1 MKRQV
6 RIFIEGQQLDLFNDE
21 QIQVSSSVQNV
32 YDISKSHTDISQSF
46 TVPGSAKNNRIFEH
60 FYENA
65 VDGSLDY
72 GLRRDGYIEIDLT
85 TFRKG
90 RISLEK
96 ATLTNGK
103 IENYTITFYGKLVS
117 LKDIFGDD
125 KLSDLDY
132 SSISHLFT
140 WAQVYGRISGTIT
153 DDVAYPL
160 ISSNRLWEYVS
171 VPADFNFPNW
181 LTSTVTNNNI
191 NINSGAINV
200 LTELFPA
207 VRVSTIFNL
216 IMAKYGLNF
225 FSNFSGTEQFNAAF
239 LWFKNRNVVKAHT
252 LATYVDF
259 DALLSNTIVDIDT
272 TQYVDT
278 GLNSVNVVYQ
288 PSFATY
294 HRIFLD
300 VTSVSSSTVNYW
312 IDVYVNGVLFS
323 TYEGNNGKLNGV
335 PGFNTIYENSNVAG
349 LNDTVLM
356 KVRADAALTIDM
368 EMMYRIY
375 DGAIINQSI
384 YSCVVQNLV
393 QFIDLSICA
402 PDMKITDFFSG
413 VLKQF
418 NMIVENIGDNDYKI
432 EPLLEWYTQGNIY
445 DITRYTDATTIE
457 IAKVPLY
464 KQISFKY
471 QPSES
476 ALNKQYLQQAEKEYG
491 NMSYQ
496 YPYDGANYE
505 IQLPFENLMF
515 NQYDHAGGPS
525 GLQVG
530 FSVNSALAP
539 YIPKP
544 MILYKYGTVTGL
556 PHFVH
561 YKDGLGNTANSTQYV
576 MFGQDV
582 TNSTTG
588 IDYSLNFGPETS
600 TYHRYAIQQG
610 LFATYYY
617 QYLANLYS
625 IKNRISTYK
634 AILPISLLTGLRLND
649 RVIIRDKRYII
660 NDMNCNLTTGEVTL
674 RLLNDFMPV
683 SASDIIPP
691 LPEDREI

>member
-1 MKRQV
+1 MERQV

-46 TVPGSAKNNRIFEH
+46 TVPGSAKNNQIFEH

-132 SSISHLFT
+132 SSISHIFT
-140 WAQVYGRISGTIT
+140 WTEVYSRIRGTVT

-160 ISSNRLWEYVS
+160 ITSNRLWEYVS
-171 VPADFNFPNW
+171 VPANFNFPNW

-200 LTELFPA
+200 LNELFPA

-225 FSNFSGTEQFNAAF
+225 FSNFSGTEQFYQAF
-239 LWFKNRNVVKAHT
+239 LWFKNRDVVKANT
-252 LATYVDF
+252 LANYIDF
-259 DALLSNTIVDIDT
+259 DTLTSNHIVDIDT
-272 TQYVDT
+272 SQYVDT
-278 GLNSVNVVYQ
+278 GLNSINVVYQ
-288 PSFATY
+288 PAFATY
-294 HRIFLD
+294 HRISLD
-300 VTSVSSSTVNYW
+300 VISVSSTTVNYW
-312 IDVYVNGVLFS
+312 VDVYVNGVLLS
-323 TYEGNNGKLNGV
+323 TYEGNNGTLNGV
-335 PGFNTIYENSNVAG
+335 SGYATVYGNTNVSG

-356 KVRADAALTIDM
+356 KVRADGALTIDFNM
-368 EMMYRIY
+368 RYRIN
-375 DGAIINQSI
+375 DGGIVNEST
-384 YSCVVQNLV
+384 YSCVSQNLV

-418 NMIVENIGDNDYKI
+418 NMIVENTGENDYRI
-432 EPLLEWYTQGNIY
+432 EPLLEWYASGNVY

-457 IAKVPLY
+457 ISKVPLY
-464 KQISFKY
+464 KQISFRY

-476 ALNKQYLQQAEKEYG
+476 ALNKKYLQLAQKEYG
-491 NMSYQ
+491 NTDYQ
-496 YPYDGANYE
+496 YPYEGANYE

-515 NQYDHAGGPS
+515 SQYDHAGSPS

-530 FSVNSALAP
+530 FSLNSSLAP
-539 YIPKP
+539 YVPKP
-544 MILYKYGTVTGL
+544 VILYKYGTVTGL
-556 PHFVH
+556 PHNIHF
-561 YKDGLGNTANSTQYV
+561 KDGAGNTGSTPQYV
-576 MFGQDV
+576 MFGQDI
-582 TNSTTG
+582 TDSHTG
-588 IDYSLNFGPETS
+588 IQYSLNFAPETS

-617 QYLANLYS
+617 QYLSNLYN
-625 IKNRISTYK
+625 IKNRLSTYK
-634 AILPISLLTGLRLND
+634 AILPISLLTGLKLND

-691 LPEDREI
+691 LPEE